1 MLKTENYQVV
11 NGTFYHKETP
21 KRVVNALEFSR
32 QYQHQRLVIFLGDG
46 KTGKAWGDIEEGRIG
61 RSTGDI
67 KIPLIIANSRSIGGP
82 GLLDHCIVKIL
93 AAHGK
98 TVIYQHPEYNK
109 KGVEF
114 YGKNAKY
121 A

>member
-21 KRVVNALEFSR
+21 KRVVIALEFSR
-32 QYQHQRLVIFLGDG
+32 QYQNQRLVIFLGDG

-61 RSTGDI
+61 RSTGEI
-67 KIPLIIANSRSIGGP
+67 KIPLIISNSRSLGGS

-93 AAHGK
+93 AANGK
-98 TVIYQHPEYNK
+98 TVIYRHENYNK
-109 KGVEF
+109 EGVSF
-114 YGKNAKY
+114 NGKNAKY